1 MNGERQNKPLR
12 SLPQAPN
19 SIQKGIPLK
28 LLLNREAIECLA
40 QNILCVHKAFPAD
53 EFCQHA
59 LDGLEPLELMQRAQH
74 IAKSLQR
81 FLPGNYAEAVSI
93 LVESFT
99 PAETEVGSLGLAGDE
114 QADLS
119 VHGGLSK
126 AVYALPSEHLTWWQ
140 AQRQTQGA
148 TMFVEELAPGYLG
161 ENLSLQGLLEEHIF
175 IGDSLDFGDV
185 VLRVTQPREP
195 CGKFNAV
202 MGYTHAAKDMV
213 QSGRCGFYL
222 AVDRPGRLQAGARFE
237 VISGP
242 QSISVA
248 QALKHKAWKHLR

>member
-1 MNGERQNKPLR
+1 MTGPQRGRVLSVQMGRVQPLMVAGR
-12 SLPQAPN
+12 
-19 SIQKGIPLK
+19 K
-28 LLLNREAIECLA
+28 LMSAIGKTP
-40 QNILCVHKAFPAD
+40 VTD
-53 EFCQHA
+53 
-59 LDGLEPLELMQRAQH
+59 
-74 IAKSLQR
+74 
-81 FLPGNYAEAVSI
+81 AVV
-93 LVESFT
+93 LG
-99 PAETEVGSLGLAGDE
+99 PLGLAGDE

-126 AVYALPSEHLTWWQ
+126 AVYALPSEHLPWWQ
-140 AQRQTQGA
+140 AQRQVHGA
-148 TMFVEELAPGYLG
+148 TMFEEKLAPGYLG
-161 ENLSLQGLLEEHIF
+161 ENLSLQGLLEEDLF

-222 AVDRPGRLQAGARFE
+222 AVDQPGLLQTGAHFAVIAGPR
-237 VISGP
+237 
-242 QSISVA
+242 SISVA